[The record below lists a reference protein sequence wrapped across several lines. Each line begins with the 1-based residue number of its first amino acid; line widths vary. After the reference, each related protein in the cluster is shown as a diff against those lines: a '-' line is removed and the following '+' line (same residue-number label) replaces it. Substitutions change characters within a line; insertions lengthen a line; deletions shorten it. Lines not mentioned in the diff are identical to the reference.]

1 MLCQKSRNSVQAQ
14 HSFIFLKP
22 EVQSNM
28 NKSKV
33 SEYDISCR
41 YILCMSYNIS
51 SCDLCILYQFT
62 CFSTM
67 IAVAGKR
74 YQIVLIYEKY
84 ITNVAAQLRA
94 CVICGSSIVVVSSQT
109 PFYLFLM
116 LAGDES
122 DDQTPAQREYILTI
136 TLLHFFQ
143 YSQVFVDARSKN
155 SPHIKPTNSK
165 RPSLPL
171 AMQS

>member
-1 MLCQKSRNSVQAQ
+1 
-14 HSFIFLKP
+14 
-22 EVQSNM
+22 
-28 NKSKV
+28 
-33 SEYDISCR
+33 
-41 YILCMSYNIS
+41 
-51 SCDLCILYQFT
+51 
-62 CFSTM
+62 M
-67 IAVAGKR
+67 IAVADTR

-84 ITNVAAQLRA
+84 ITNVAAQLRT
-94 CVICGSSIVVVSSQT
+94 CVVCGSSIVVVSSQT

-136 TLLHFFQ
+136 TLLNFFQ
-143 YSQVFVDARSKN
+143 YSQAFVDARSKN
-155 SPHIKPTNSK
+155 SPYIKPTNSK